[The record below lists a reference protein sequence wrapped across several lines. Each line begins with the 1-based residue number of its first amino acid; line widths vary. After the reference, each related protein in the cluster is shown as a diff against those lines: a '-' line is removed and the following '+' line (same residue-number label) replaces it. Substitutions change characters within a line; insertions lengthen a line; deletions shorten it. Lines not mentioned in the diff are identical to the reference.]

1 MGQEGLYVVGEG
13 VEGSGLAAVLPHWVA
28 GVVRAVGGVACWRR
42 VVLRLVPGRVHQV
55 RLVVSSRRRVG
66 VRTLC
71 NGGERRP
78 CRKRRCG
85 DLLVAVVHCQC
96 ILAVDLQVLSQR
108 GRVGVGLVAPP
119 HPARVRLVCGV
130 DVHVLLPVAGV
141 GEASVAALNF
151 ALKRFL
157 TWK

>member
-13 VEGSGLAAVLPHWVA
+13 VEGSGLAAVLPRWVA

-85 DLLVAVVHCQC
+85 DILVTVVHCKS

-108 GRVGVGLVAPP
+108 GRVGVGLVAAP

-141 GEASVAALNF
+141 GETSVAARNF
-151 ALKRFL
+151 TLEWLL
-157 TWK
+157 T